1 MKSLLVYMKD
11 YKKECVLG
19 PLFKLL
25 EAGFD
30 LTVPL
35 VTAAIIDYGIAN
47 RDKDY
52 VVSYGLILLL
62 LAVVGLTCSITA
74 QFFAAKAAVG
84 FAAKLRYALFA
95 HIESLS
101 FAEIDQIGTSTLIT
115 RMTSDINQVQ
125 SGVNMALRLF
135 LRSPFIV
142 FGAMILALGIDVK
155 AALVFVIVIPLLA
168 VVVFGI
174 MGISMPLYKKVQ
186 GALDQVLGTTRENLT
201 GIRVIR
207 AFHRER
213 EEEEEFCKENDF
225 LAKSQLFVGRIS
237 ALTNPVTYVLI
248 NAALVVLLWTS
259 GLRVDAGSLSSGQV
273 IALIN
278 YLSQI
283 LVELIKLA
291 NTIVLSNKA
300 LACAAR
306 VESVM
311 EVQSSLALC
320 GIYGESRD
328 TAISEV
334 CDTPQ
339 KDTLGEKASQKE
351 RQPHGQVVF
360 EKVAMCYQGSKEP
373 SIEGVDFVAEP
384 GDVIGIIGGT
394 GSGKSTLVNLIPRFY
409 DVTNGCVKVDGK
421 DVREYPLTEL
431 RSKIGIVMQKAVLF
445 KGTIRENLLWGN
457 ENATEEELNEVLEL
471 SQSKEF
477 VMKKE
482 GGLDS
487 FVEQG
492 GRNLSGGQKQRLTI
506 ARALIRKPEI
516 LIFDD
521 STSALDY
528 ATDARL
534 RSGLKNLSYRPTIFM
549 VSQRTSSI
557 RHADKILVL
566 EDGEVIGMGTHEE
579 LLKHCEVYAEIHYS
593 QYQNTEEKKEEPV
606 NSLTN
611 KEVSGNNQER
621 DGKEGK

>member
-1 MKSLLVYMKD
+1 MRHLLVYIKD

-47 RDKDY
+47 QDRGYIIK
-52 VVSYGLILLL
+52 YGSILLL
-62 LAVVGLTCSITA
+62 LALIGLVCSITA
-74 QFFAAKAAVG
+74 QYFAAKAAVG
-84 FAAKLRYALFA
+84 FAANLRHALFA

-101 FAEIDQIGTSTLIT
+101 FSEIDQIGTSTLIT

-142 FGAMILALGIDVK
+142 FGAMILAFFIDMQ
-155 AALVFVIVIPLLA
+155 AALVFAIVIPLLA
-168 VVVFGI
+168 IVIFGI

-186 GALDQVLGTTRENLT
+186 GALDQVLGSTRENLT

-207 AFHRER
+207 AFHREN
-213 EEEEEFCKENDF
+213 EEEEQFCEENDH
-225 LAKSQLFVGRIS
+225 LAKSQLFVGRIA
-237 ALTNPVTYVLI
+237 ALTNPVTYVMINGALI
-248 NAALVVLLWTS
+248 VLLWIS
-259 GLRVDAGSLSSGQV
+259 GIRIDAGSLTSGEV

-311 EVQSSLALC
+311 EIHSSL
-320 GIYGESRD
+320 GILDRSGMPDAVE
-328 TAISEV
+328 A
-334 CDTPQ
+334 
-339 KDTLGEKASQKE
+339 KK
-351 RQPHGQVVF
+351 GQVVF
-360 EKVAMCYQGSKEP
+360 EKVSMCYKGALEP
-373 SIEGVDFVAEP
+373 SIAGVHFTAEP
-384 GDVIGIIGGT
+384 GETIGIIGGT

-409 DVTNGCVKVDGK
+409 DVTEGCVRVDGR
-421 DVREYPLTEL
+421 DVRSYSLNEL
-431 RSKIGIVMQKAVLF
+431 RNKIGIVMQKAVLF

-457 ENATEEELNEVLEL
+457 ENASEEELQEALEL
-471 SQSKEF
+471 SQSMEF
-477 VMKKE
+477 VEKKE
-482 GGLDS
+482 DGIHS

-492 GRNLSGGQKQRLTI
+492 GRNLSGGQRQRLTI

-534 RSGLKNLSYRPTIFM
+534 RSGLKKLSYHPTIFM

-557 RHADKILVL
+557 RHADKIIVL

-579 LLKHCEVYAEIHYS
+579 LLKNCKVYAEIHYS
-593 QYQNTEEKKEEPV
+593 QYQNKEGSEKVETDSSARGKA
-606 NSLTN
+606 
-611 KEVSGNNQER
+611 
-621 DGKEGK
+621 DGKEEE

>member
-1 MKSLLVYMKD
+1 MKNLLVYIKD

-47 RDKDY
+47 EDKGY
-52 VVSYGLILLL
+52 IMKYGGILLL
-62 LAVVGLTCSITA
+62 LALIGLACSITA
-74 QFFAAKAAVG
+74 QYFAAKAAVG
-84 FAAKLRYALFA
+84 FAANLRHALFS
-95 HIESLS
+95 HIEKLS
-101 FAEIDQIGTSTLIT
+101 FSEIDQIGTSTLIT

-142 FGAMILALGIDVK
+142 FGAMILAFFIDIQ
-155 AALVFVIVIPLLA
+155 AALVFAIVIPLLA
-168 VVVFGI
+168 LVIFGI

-186 GALDQVLGTTRENLT
+186 GALDKVLGSTRENLT

-207 AFHRER
+207 AFHREA
-213 EEEEEFCKENDF
+213 EEEEQFCRENDF
-225 LAKSQLFVGRIS
+225 LAKSQLFVGRIA
-237 ALTNPVTYVLI
+237 ALTNPVTYVMI
-248 NAALVVLLWTS
+248 NGALVVLLWIS
-259 GLRVDAGSLSSGQV
+259 GIRVNAGSLTSGEV

-306 VESVM
+306 IESVM
-311 EVQSSLALC
+311 FVQSSLAVREA
-320 GIYGESRD
+320 GQSE
-328 TAISEV
+328 TAV
-334 CDTPQ
+334 G
-339 KDTLGEKASQKE
+339 K
-351 RQPHGQVVF
+351 RGQVVF
-360 EKVAMCYQGSKEP
+360 ENVLMCYQGSQEP
-373 SIEGVDFVAEP
+373 SVTGVDFTAEP
-384 GDVIGIIGGT
+384 GETIGIIGGT

-409 DVTNGCVKVDGK
+409 DVTEGCVRVDGQ
-421 DVREYPLTEL
+421 DVRSYPLKEL
-431 RSKIGIVMQKAVLF
+431 RERIGIVMQKAVLF

-457 ENATEEELNEVLEL
+457 ENAGEEELMEALEL
-471 SQSKEF
+471 SQSIEF
-477 VMKKE
+477 VEKKE
-482 GGLDS
+482 DGIDS

-492 GRNLSGGQKQRLTI
+492 GRNLSGGQRQRLTI
-506 ARALIRKPEI
+506 ARALVRKPEI

-534 RSGLKNLSYRPTIFM
+534 RGGLKRLSYCPTIFM

-557 RHADKILVL
+557 RYADKIIVL
-566 EDGEVIGMGTHEE
+566 EDGEVIGIGTHDE
-579 LLKHCEVYAEIHYS
+579 LLENCQVYAEIHYS
-593 QYQNTEEKKEEPV
+593 QYQKDEGAASGKEEESE
-606 NSLTN
+606 N
-611 KEVSGNNQER
+611 R
-621 DGKEGK
+621 

>member
-1 MKSLLVYMKD
+1 MVNIELGMEKAMKKLLVYMKN

-47 RDKDY
+47 QDKSY
-52 VVSYGLILLL
+52 VIRYGGVLLL
-62 LAVVGLTCSITA
+62 LALIGLVCSITA

-84 FAAKLRYALFA
+84 FAANLRHALFS
-95 HIESLS
+95 HIEQLS
-101 FAEIDQIGTSTLIT
+101 FSEIDQIGTSTLIT

-142 FGAMILALGIDVK
+142 FGAMILAFFIDLQ
-155 AALVFVIVIPLLA
+155 AALVFAIVIPMLA
-168 VVVFGI
+168 LVIFGI
-174 MGISMPLYKKVQ
+174 MGVSMPLYKKVQ
-186 GALDQVLGTTRENLT
+186 GALDRVLGSTRENLT

-207 AFHRER
+207 AFHREA
-213 EEEEEFCKENDF
+213 EEEEQFCEENDF

-237 ALTNPVTYVLI
+237 ALTNPVTYVMINGALI
-248 NAALVVLLWTS
+248 VLLWVS
-259 GLRVDAGSLSSGQV
+259 GVRIDAGSLTSGEV

-311 EVQSSLALC
+311 DVNSSL
-320 GIYGESRD
+320 GIQEMFNVPS
-328 TAISEV
+328 V
-334 CDTPQ
+334 
-339 KDTLGEKASQKE
+339 GEKKK
-351 RQPHGQVVF
+351 GQVVF
-360 EKVAMCYQGSKEP
+360 EGVSMCYQGSQEP
-373 SIEGVDFVAEP
+373 SVSGVNFVAEP
-384 GDVIGIIGGT
+384 GDTIGIIGGT

-409 DVTNGCVKVDGK
+409 DVSEGCVKVDGQ
-421 DVREYPLTEL
+421 DVRSYSLKEL
-431 RSKIGIVMQKAVLF
+431 RDRIGIVMQKAVLF

-457 ENATEEELNEVLEL
+457 EDATDEEIREALEL
-471 SQSKEF
+471 SQSMEF
-477 VMKKE
+477 VEKKE
-482 GGLDS
+482 DGMES

-528 ATDARL
+528 ATDAKL
-534 RSGLKNLSYRPTIFM
+534 RSGLKKLSYHPTIFM

-557 RHADKILVL
+557 RHADKIIVL
-566 EDGEVIGMGTHEE
+566 EDGEVIGMGTHNE
-579 LLKHCEVYAEIHYS
+579 LLENCQVYAEIHYS
-593 QYQNTEEKKEEPV
+593 QYQK
-606 NSLTN
+606 
-611 KEVSGNNQER
+611 
-621 DGKEGK
+621 KEGKVE